1 MKKEPF
7 EIVIKNS
14 ITHEALAYLKFAT
27 YNDMGDAWDAF
38 VNLKSSGHFAG
49 YLDFLAII
57 PDSRIDEL
65 PGGTDD

>member
-7 EIVIKNS
+7 EIVIKNR
-14 ITHEALAYLKFAT
+14 ITHEALAYLKFST
-27 YNDMGDAWDAF
+27 YNDMGDAWDTL
-38 VNLKSSGHFAG
+38 VNLKSSGHVAG
-49 YLDFLAII
+49 YLDFIPCI